1 MGSAAAQPL
10 VEADV
15 PDAPEVVRVVL
26 QLPAEVD
33 SEGLAELVAVREG
46 QALSARTV
54 RRSVERLWASGR
66 FSDVVV
72 RALDVP
78 GGVRVVFE
86 LTPMQPIIRLAVE
99 GNTVLGDEALKEV
112 LKQGGIAVGQRLDEE
127 ALEAAKAGL
136 LRAYGRQGYN
146 DASVEVRREQVS
158 GGVALVFELEEGTPT
173 RVAAVSVT
181 GSPGLSLSELLA
193 TLGLKVGGVL
203 DRGGLDAGLER
214 MRELLRQRGYYRAH
228 VGMPLLSEEGEEA
241 TVVVPISAGPRFTFR
256 FHGNH
261 RFESRLLERVLAYD
275 GAEPLDGST
284 VARLVRRLESF
295 YRYRGFHDVYVETR
309 EVLRPDGERAVLAFD
324 IREGHPL
331 RVRGVHFRGNTVLSS
346 VALRELLVERIRAR
360 QPRFEAGPRFQE
372 DPESQRGGA
381 RRAVR
386 EFEPATVFVEEAY
399 RDAAEVMTEAYR
411 ERGFLEAQVRFTRLR
426 VDVERRTARAW
437 FQVHEGPQRRVGE
450 VHLEGGPPGFDGKRL
465 VSLKPGE
472 PLSLEAV
479 EQGRQALITA
489 LGRKGYLFARVEA
502 EPKPEG
508 ESIRVVYRLE
518 PGPRVTVGRILVKG
532 LVRTE
537 EEVVRANLRL
547 KEDEVLDPEKLFESQ
562 RRLTLLNIFRQVTVR
577 LEKPDVPEA
586 SKDVV
591 VELRER
597 AHTEGEVAGGY
608 FLAEG
613 PRMVLDLAWPN
624 VDGRGLNL
632 SSRVKLNYFGW
643 SVQALEDQRESEAAG
658 NGLPLDDGTAQPVF
672 DLPPWLVD
680 FGGRGVL
687 SAVQPRLYWLLPLE
701 VGARTDLIFE
711 RVQRPSYISSRAAVV
726 AGLDW
731 TVTRWLSMALQYE
744 LENNLLEPENGLL
757 TTESRADQIRLR
769 FPFGLFLLHSLRH
782 TATLDLRDDPANPRK
797 GLVVATS
804 AELMRGLRSEPTNS
818 QGEPLPELPINGLK
832 LAGSVS
838 MYAPVMDR
846 AVLALSVRAG
856 TIVPLEED
864 AQVIGSKRFFLGGSS
879 SLRGH
884 REDGVLA
891 EDRRTELRRE
901 LADCRSLIHP
911 AGCSADR
918 LAVLGG
924 RPPTSEGGEL
934 FTLAKAELRIPTRAS
949 LELGLFL
956 EAGNLWLDR
965 TRYELKSLRYSA
977 GAGLRYQT
985 PVGPLAFDVGVN
997 LDPDETLNEPMAQIH
1012 FAIGTF

>member
-1 MGSAAAQPL
+1 MAAQPL
-10 VEADV
+10 VEVEV

-26 QLPAEVD
+26 ELPAEVD

-72 RALDVP
+72 RAQEVP

-86 LTPMQPIIRLAVE
+86 LTPMQPIIRLEVE

-136 LRAYGRQGYN
+136 QRAYGRQGYN
-146 DASVEVRREQVS
+146 DARVEVRRAKVP

-173 RVAAVSVT
+173 RVAAVAVT

-214 MRELLRQRGYYRAH
+214 MRELLRQRGYYRAQ
-228 VGMPLLSEEGEEA
+228 VGTPLLSEEGEEA

-261 RFESRLLERVLAYD
+261 RFESTLLERVLAYD
-275 GAEPLDGST
+275 GAEPLDGAT

-295 YRYRGFHDVYVETR
+295 YRYRGFHDVHVETR
-309 EVLRPDGERAVLAFD
+309 EVQRPDGERAVLAFD

-331 RVRGVHFRGNTVLSS
+331 RVRGVYFRGNTVLSS
-346 VALRELLVERIRAR
+346 AALRELLVERIRAR
-360 QPRFEAGPRFQE
+360 QPRFEAGPRLLE
-372 DPESQRGGA
+372 DPDSQRGG
-381 RRAVR
+381 VGR
-386 EFEPATVFVEEAY
+386 EALEYEPATVFVEEAY

-426 VDVERRTARAW
+426 VDVEGRTARAW
-437 FQVHEGPQRRVGE
+437 FQVHEGPLVRVGE
-450 VHLEGGPPGFDGKRL
+450 VHLEGGPSGFDGQHL

-472 PLSLEAV
+472 PLSMEEV
-479 EQGRQALITA
+479 EKGRQALITA

-508 ESIRVVYRLE
+508 ESIRVLYRLE

-532 LVRTE
+532 LARTE

-597 AHTEGEVAGGY
+597 ARTEGEVAGGY

-632 SSRVKLNYFGW
+632 SGRVKLNYFGW
-643 SVQALEDQRESEAAG
+643 SVQALEEQRESEAAG
-658 NGLPLDDGTAQPVF
+658 SGLPLDGGTAQPVF
-672 DLPPWLVD
+672 ALPPWLVD

-687 SAVQPRLYWLLPLE
+687 SAVQPRLYGLLPLE

-744 LENNLLEPENGLL
+744 LENNLL
-757 TTESRADQIRLR
+757 
-769 FPFGLFLLHSLRH
+769 
-782 TATLDLRDDPANPRK
+782 
-797 GLVVATS
+797 
-804 AELMRGLRSEPTNS
+804 
-818 QGEPLPELPINGLK
+818 
-832 LAGSVS
+832 
-838 MYAPVMDR
+838 
-846 AVLALSVRAG
+846 
-856 TIVPLEED
+856 
-864 AQVIGSKRFFLGGSS
+864 
-879 SLRGH
+879 
-884 REDGVLA
+884 
-891 EDRRTELRRE
+891 
-901 LADCRSLIHP
+901 
-911 AGCSADR
+911 
-918 LAVLGG
+918 
-924 RPPTSEGGEL
+924 
-934 FTLAKAELRIPTRAS
+934 
-949 LELGLFL
+949 
-956 EAGNLWLDR
+956 
-965 TRYELKSLRYSA
+965 
-977 GAGLRYQT
+977 
-985 PVGPLAFDVGVN
+985 
-997 LDPDETLNEPMAQIH
+997 
-1012 FAIGTF
+1012 